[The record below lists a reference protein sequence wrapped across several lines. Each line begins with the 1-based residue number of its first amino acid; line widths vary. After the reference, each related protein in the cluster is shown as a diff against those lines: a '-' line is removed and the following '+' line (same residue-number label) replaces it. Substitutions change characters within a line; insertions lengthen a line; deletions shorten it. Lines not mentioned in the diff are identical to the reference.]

1 MTNIIKEIKELK
13 ESKPDGEFR
22 TGMII
27 NKIGYK
33 WVHVLNLYNSKIEKI
48 NIKEFYNTY
57 C

>member
-33 WVHVLNLYNSKIEKI
+33 WVHILNLYNSKIEKI